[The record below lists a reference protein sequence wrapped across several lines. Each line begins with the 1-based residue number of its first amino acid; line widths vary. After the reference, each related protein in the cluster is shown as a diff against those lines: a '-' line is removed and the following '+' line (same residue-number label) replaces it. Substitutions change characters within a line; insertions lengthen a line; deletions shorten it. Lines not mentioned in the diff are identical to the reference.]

1 MGISVFNFY
10 KITIFKH
17 ETSNYGKIVDNLFLM
32 RILFLREF
40 VVQMSLMILSYLKQN
55 DVTRSLWLFNQYGI
69 LCFNIG
75 LHCFHFLR
83 ILTFSWSRCE
93 DYPSSIETASD

>member
-17 ETSNYGKIVDNLFLM
+17 ETSNYGKIVDNVFLM

-55 DVTRSLWLFNQYGI
+55 DVTRSL
-69 LCFNIG
+69 
-75 LHCFHFLR
+75 
-83 ILTFSWSRCE
+83 
-93 DYPSSIETASD
+93 